1 MKNQFKNII
10 TAVLAFTVAVS
21 AAACTG
27 ADTSTVSSET
37 ASEAAA
43 AVIKVGANI
52 TPHAEIL
59 EQAKP
64 ILAEK
69 GITLEIVQLEDSVT
83 PNTGVIEG
91 SLDANYFQHV
101 PYLEQFN
108 SENGSDLVSIGAI
121 HYEPFGIYAG
131 KTNDLSKLEDGAV
144 VAVPNNVTNEA
155 RALLLLDDLG
165 YIKLDPNAGIAAT
178 PADITDNPKNISFK
192 EVEAAQ
198 VPNVLQDVDYAII
211 NSNYA
216 IEAGINPVKD
226 SLGIEGSA
234 SAYGN
239 VLVVKEGSENEPKIL
254 ALKAALESQQV
265 VDFINEKYDGAVV
278 SVVENPTD
286 GYSADIDYGK
296 LKGETITVA
305 ASPTP
310 HAEILAVVADI
321 LKEKDIT
328 VDIKEYTDYVQP
340 NNVVDSGEIDANY
353 FQHIPYLDDFNAENG
368 TKLVSVSTIHVEPLG
383 LYGGKQSTTDALK

>member
-1 MKNQFKNII
+1 MKNQFKKII
-10 TAVLAFTVAVS
+10 TVALAFTVAVS

-131 KTNDLSKLEDGAV
+131 KTDDLSKLEDGAV

-155 RALLLLDDLG
+155 RALLLLAQEGIISLKEEAG
-165 YIKLDPNAGIAAT
+165 VNAT
-178 PADITDNPKNISFK
+178 VEDITDNPKNIEFK
-192 EVEAAQ
+192 ELAPEQLVSAL
-198 VPNVLQDVDYAII
+198 PDVDIAVI
-211 NSNYA
+211 NGNYA
-216 IEAGINPVKD
+216 IEGGLHVSQALAVEANDGIAAVT
-226 SLGIEGSA
+226 
-234 SAYGN
+234 YGN
-239 VLVVKEGSENEPKIL
+239 IIATSPDKADDESLKTLVEVLQSDEIS
-254 ALKAALESQQV
+254 S
-265 VDFINEKYDGAVV
+265 FIRDKYDGAVV
-278 SVVENPTD
+278 
-286 GYSADIDYGK
+286 
-296 LKGETITVA
+296 
-305 ASPTP
+305 
-310 HAEILAVVADI
+310 
-321 LKEKDIT
+321 
-328 VDIKEYTDYVQP
+328 
-340 NNVVDSGEIDANY
+340 
-353 FQHIPYLDDFNAENG
+353 
-368 TKLVSVSTIHVEPLG
+368 PLN
-383 LYGGKQSTTDALK
+383 

>member
-52 TPHAEIL
+52 TPHSEIL

-131 KTNDLSKLEDGAV
+131 KTDDLSKLEDGAV

-155 RALLLLDDLG
+155 RALLLLAQEGIISLKEEAG
-165 YIKLDPNAGIAAT
+165 VNAT
-178 PADITDNPKNISFK
+178 VEDITDNPKNIEFK
-192 EVEAAQ
+192 ELAPEQLVSAL
-198 VPNVLQDVDYAII
+198 PDVDIAVI
-211 NSNYA
+211 NGNYA
-216 IEAGINPVKD
+216 IEGGLHVSQALAVEANDGV
-226 SLGIEGSA
+226 A
-234 SAYGN
+234 AVTYGN
-239 VLVVKEGSENEPKIL
+239 IIATSPDKADDESLKTLVEVLQSDEIS
-254 ALKAALESQQV
+254 S
-265 VDFINEKYDGAVV
+265 FIRDKYDGAVV
-278 SVVENPTD
+278 
-286 GYSADIDYGK
+286 
-296 LKGETITVA
+296 
-305 ASPTP
+305 
-310 HAEILAVVADI
+310 
-321 LKEKDIT
+321 
-328 VDIKEYTDYVQP
+328 
-340 NNVVDSGEIDANY
+340 
-353 FQHIPYLDDFNAENG
+353 
-368 TKLVSVSTIHVEPLG
+368 PLN
-383 LYGGKQSTTDALK
+383 